1 MFNDPILR
9 KLNAISATSDDRRR
23 AFRRQIEADAVI
35 SWHFDP
41 QTLVRYAAMDFS
53 ETGIRIRSQFPILE
67 GMTGTLQSILPE
79 EGPVDRAVMVIW
91 SRPATE
97 EVGSYDAGLRFF

>member
-1 MFNDPILR
+1 MFNDPIMR
-9 KLNAISATSDDRRR
+9 KMDALADTHDDRRG
-23 AFRRQIEADAVI
+23 AARRPIEAEAVI

-41 QTLVRYAAMDFS
+41 NTLVRYAAMDLS
-53 ETGIRIRSQFPILE
+53 ETGIRIRSRFPILE

-91 SRPATE
+91 SRPASD